1 MLDSKLLRTE
11 LDETAAKLARRGF
24 TLDVETIRTL
34 EEQRKSIQVEVENL
48 QSTRNSISKQIGQ
61 LMSQGDKAG
70 AEAIKQQIGT
80 LGEDLDSKKV
90 ELDKIQAELEAITQT
105 VPNIPDSSV
114 PDGKDEDDNVEVSRW
129 GTPKEYDFEV
139 KDHVDLGEM
148 SGGLD
153 FASATKITGAR
164 FVIMKG
170 QFARLHRAIAQF
182 MLDLHTEQHGY
193 TELYVPYL
201 VNQETLFGT
210 GQLPKFGKDLFH
222 TEPLT
227 EKASDE
233 DPRRFSLIPT
243 AEVPVTNL
251 VRDVILDEAE
261 LPLKMTA
268 HTPCFRSEAGSYGRD
283 TRGLIRMHQFDKVEL
298 VQITKPEDSIAA
310 LEELTAHAEKVLQLL
325 DLPYRK
331 VVLCTG
337 DMGFGA
343 CKTYDLEVWV
353 PAQKTYREISSC
365 SNMWDFQARR
375 MQARFRR
382 KAEKRPELVHTLNG
396 SGLAVG
402 RTMVA
407 ILENYQQA
415 DGRIEIPAV
424 LQKYMGGLTHIG

>member
-24 TLDVETIRTL
+24 TLDVDTIRTL

-251 VRDVILDEAE
+251 VRDVILDEAD

-298 VQITKPEDSIAA
+298 VQITKPEDSMAA

-325 DLPYRK
+325 NLPYRK

-382 KAEKRPELVHTLNG
+382 KVEKRPELVHTLNG